1 MTNTMT
7 NTINLHLESFKTVNH
22 SYPLVQR
29 TTKQMIELWHKT
41 VNEFCQALGITIE
54 NAHQVRML
62 QSRID
67 DVIGGNE
74 TFIEFNG
81 QIVGTVRTELKNTA
95 FGLKF
100 MIQCLKATPAPA
112 PEPTSSP
119 AEEEG
124 DGVPHEIDYDR
135 GDGTFITASF

>member
-1 MTNTMT
+1 MSN
-7 NTINLHLESFKTVNH
+7 INLHLELFKARNQ
-22 SYPLVQR
+22 SYPLVQSSSQ
-29 TTKQMIELWHKT
+29 KMVELWHKT
-41 VNEFCQALGITIE
+41 VHEFCQALGITIE

-100 MIQCLKATPAPA
+100 MIQCLKASPA
-112 PEPTSSP
+112 PEAPSSP

-124 DGVPHEIDYDR
+124 
-135 GDGTFITASF
+135 SFSL